1 MKKFIK
7 VSLIIAGVMFA
18 LGCLLAIISMMGG
31 KHQLKVAIRENL
43 AEAEIEDLDD
53 VVEEFVYSAGGYVYE
68 LTDGDWGFV
77 KRENADGLVVNGG
90 SVTEKTAEAASSGSY
105 QVPVSSVKSLSIEL
119 GAGELK
125 IETKA
130 DSEDVID
137 LSFDGLGNCD
147 YKVEDGTLYIEGF
160 KGITIAGN
168 TIRANEIIVRIP
180 ENMYFEEVDMEVGAG
195 IVTIE
200 NCKVGELEAAIGAGE
215 VTMEK
220 LEVSELSAEIGA
232 GQLDV
237 ADAVIQNADLDI
249 SMGECIFEGTISGD
263 LEADCDMGNLELT
276 LTGKESDH
284 NYKVSCSAGNISVGG
299 FEFSG
304 LATSREIDNN
314 AEGCFDINCNMGNIV
329 VEFEE

>member
-18 LGCLLAIISMMGG
+18 LGCLLAIISMIGG

-77 KRENADGLVVNGG
+77 KREN
-90 SVTEKTAEAASSGSY
+90 TESGSY

-119 GAGELK
+119 GAGELI
-125 IETKA
+125 IEAKT
-130 DSEDVID
+130 DGGDTID

-147 YKVEDGTLYIEGF
+147 FKVEDGTLYIEGF

-168 TIRANEIIVRIP
+168 TVSANEIIVRIP

-195 IVTIE
+195 IVSIE

>member
-18 LGCLLAIISMMGG
+18 LGCLLAIISMIGG

-77 KRENADGLVVNGG
+77 KREN
-90 SVTEKTAEAASSGSY
+90 TESGSY

-168 TIRANEIIVRIP
+168 TVSANEIIVRIP
-180 ENMYFEEVDMEVGAG
+180 ENMYFEGVDMEVGAG
-195 IVTIE
+195 IVSIE
-200 NCKVGELEAAIGAGE
+200 NCKVDELEAAIGAGE

>member
-1 MKKFIK
+1 MKKFVKI
-7 VSLIIAGVMFA
+7 SLIIAGIMFA
-18 LGCLLAIISMMGG
+18 LGCLLAIISMIGG

-77 KRENADGLVVNGG
+77 KRENTDGLVVNGG
-90 SVTEKTAEAASSGSY
+90 SAAEKTAEAAGSGSY
-105 QVPVSSVKSLSIEL
+105 QVPASSVSSLSMEL

-130 DSEDVID
+130 DGGDTID

-147 YKVEDGTLYIEGF
+147 YRVEDGTLYIEGF

-168 TIRANEIIVRIP
+168 TVSANEIVVQIP
-180 ENMYFEEVDMEVGAG
+180 ENMYFEEVDMEIGAG
-195 IVTIE
+195 IVSIE
-200 NCKVGELEAAIGAGE
+200 NCKVGEFETAIGAGE
-215 VTMEK
+215 VIMEK
-220 LEVSELSAEIGA
+220 LEVMELSAEIGA
-232 GQLDV
+232 GQLEV
-237 ADAVIQNADLDI
+237 TDAVIQNADLDI
-249 SMGECIFEGTISGD
+249 SMGECVFEGTISGD
-263 LEADCDMGNLELT
+263 LEANCDMGNLELI
-276 LTGKESDH
+276 LTGKEADH
-284 NYKVSCSAGNISVGG
+284 DYKVSCAAGNVTIGD
-299 FEFSG
+299 FEFAG

>member
-7 VSLIIAGVMFA
+7 TSLIIAGIMFA
-18 LGCLLAIISMMGG
+18 LGCLLAIISMIGG

-43 AEAEIEDLDD
+43 ADAEIEDLDD
-53 VVEEFVYSAGGYVYE
+53 LVEEFVYSTGGYVYE

-77 KRENADGLVVNGG
+77 KKENADGLVVNGG
-90 SVTEKTAEAASSGSY
+90 DVTEKTAEAVGSGSY

-119 GAGELK
+119 GAGELAV
-125 IETKA
+125 ETKA
-130 DSEDVID
+130 GGGDTID
-137 LSFDGLGNCD
+137 LSFDGIGNCD

-168 TIRANEIIVRIP
+168 TVSANEIVVKIP
-180 ENMYFEEVDMEVGAG
+180 ENMYFEEVDMQIGAG
-195 IVTIE
+195 IVSIE

-215 VTMEK
+215 VTMDK
-220 LEVSELSAEIGA
+220 LEVTELLAEIGA
-232 GQLDV
+232 GQLEV
-237 ADAVIQNADLDI
+237 TDATVQNAELDI

-263 LEADCDMGNLELT
+263 LEADCDMGNLELS
-276 LTGKESDH
+276 LTGKETDH
-284 NYKVSCSAGNISVGG
+284 DYKLSCAAGNISVGG